1 MLDNT
6 SSEACVRCRERSAE
20 CEFSVAAGQKGGSR
34 GGDVGAASSAV
45 HSTGKKSESH
55 ASTTSLALA
64 RGPRRSTN
72 LKANTFPHTSPNS
85 AASLGGL
92 TEDIWDAGPRGLD
105 MFGLETPLFGDQSID
120 SLPYPFSDEPSM
132 VENGISTLTPWNF
145 SGPALFEHRSFLRPN
160 QAPLVSLA
168 KQILRSYPFMILQKA
183 ALPPFISRLQSSWAE
198 TGVGPPQQ
206 VSSCASSRLYPQTL
220 VIWHSRAP
228 V

>member
-1 MLDNT
+1 VLDNT